1 MDSLWLRQFSVL
13 LWKNFLLKIR
23 EMSGLILE
31 MLLVFLFFLW
41 TLTVRNYSEKK
52 LFNSSTFDSL
62 PLTLPSFLE
71 IPNLTFEL
79 VYVPS
84 ESDVAKRITEM
95 VKEDLNFDFKVRGF
109 SSETSFE
116 NYIRTENNSN
126 PVMAAIIFDHDF
138 KSSDENLPLTVKY
151 HLRFS
156 KYYSTSEDTI
166 PESDK
171 RTKWDTAL
179 LFPSTPPE
187 FHRNPMEDD
196 GGEPGYFREG
206 FLTVQHSL
214 DKAIMIYHGG
224 EAAKQIFDN
233 TEIYVKRF
241 PYPEYYHDGFMWQFI
256 IIFPWTALFTFS
268 QVILIVVGTIMMEK
282 EKRLKEYQLMI
293 GLSNA
298 MLWSS
303 YFITFLFLY
312 AIVIIILC
320 ILLFYK
326 IVNETV
332 LQHSD
337 VMLLFVFF
345 LFYAIVSIMFGFMI
359 STFFNKSSLATSI
372 ASFLHFI
379 TFLPYLVFLRRYNE
393 MSLSEKLAICLITN
407 TALGL
412 GTEKICK
419 LEMKGFGANW
429 DNFYLKESP
438 DDDLTLAHIMGMFLV
453 TAFLYALVTWYV
465 DAVFPGKYGVPK
477 PWNFFLEK
485 SYWCGEPPLE
495 SQDISEISD
504 ILPSDYIEPEPVG
517 LVTGIRIQHLRKEF
531 TLGDATVVAVKNL
544 SLNFYEGQIS
554 VLLGPNGAGKTT
566 TLSILTGFYLPTSG
580 KVYIN
585 GYDISKE
592 MVEVRKHLGLCP
604 QDDILFPKLTVSEHL
619 YFYCVIKG
627 VPSQKRT
634 EEINKMLTACDL
646 IHKRNEYSEKLSGG
660 MKRKLS
666 IMIAFVGG
674 SKVVIL
680 DEPTS
685 GMDPVSR
692 RATWNLIQLHK
703 EGRTILLTTHHMDEA
718 DILGDRIAIMVLGTL
733 QCCGSS
739 VFLKKLYGVG
749 YHIIMVK
756 SPNCNVEKI
765 SEMIK
770 RHVPTAS
777 METNIAAELS
787 FILPKEYTHSFE
799 DLFLEIEQRKTEL
812 GIAGFGI
819 SMTTLEEVFFKVSN
833 QANYKVNEE
842 VLQMSSEP
850 TTNTNENNQ
859 NVNASRNSERSV
871 SDTNKN
877 SDTSFNTGLALHK
890 QQFHAMLLKRAG
902 FNWRNW
908 KILLLQIGA
917 LVGFMYLQMRRRTIP
932 ATLDEPAR
940 EMDLEQYGETI
951 VPFSVSGSS
960 NLTENFKKNLEI
972 ILTDKKQKLKEVQGD
987 LQEYL
992 VKNNECLYSCIIAFS
1007 IEITK
1012 TNIAAIFWFNNEAYH
1027 SPSLSLAVLDNII
1040 FKILSGPNASI
1051 TVSNKPQPK
1060 YISHKKSEIRETPG
1074 LQIVFTLIFGMSIF
1088 VSGFCL
1094 LTVTE
1099 RVNRA
1104 KHIQYLSGVYT
1115 FNFWVSAIFWDF
1127 IIYIFGCCLVLMV
1140 FVITRSN
1147 TLIKNGNIMHTAF
1160 IFILF
1165 GWCVIPFTYL
1175 LSYLYTTSTGAYI
1188 KLFALHETLGFLGV
1202 VVDLVITIMEDIKTA
1217 RKNVV
1222 LNMLTLIPMYNFGM
1236 SILKFYD
1243 LEETKKLCAS
1253 FPEMANIPRCSKEKI
1268 EISVYSME
1276 ENGIGK
1282 YVIAMAVSG
1291 FLYILLIF
1299 LLDTVSWNVRALVY
1313 RSVLFGIFKKINK
1326 ETVSKEF
1333 SGESDDE
1340 DVQNERQRIVEQ
1352 PLESLNSTVVI
1363 KELTKV
1369 YFQCPPILAVRNISV
1384 AIQGEECFGLLGLN
1398 GAGKT
1403 STFQILTGE
1412 HIATSGDVFIKGF
1425 SITKN
1430 ILKVRSKIGYCPQ
1443 FDALLDHMTV
1453 QETMI
1458 MYARLWGIPENDIN
1472 SYVNDILKLLNLQ
1485 PHANKRTQTL
1495 SGGNKRRLST
1505 AVAIMGRPFVVFL
1518 DEPSTGMDPVA
1529 RRLLWNIVTKTRE
1542 SGKVIILTSH
1552 SMEECEALCT
1562 RLAIMVQGKFRCLG
1576 SPQHLKNKFG
1586 DVYTMFVKFKT
1597 GTDQNIIEYFKIFIA
1612 NTFPGSALKQE
1623 TQGVLNFYIPSK
1635 ENSWGKVFGILE
1647 KAKEQFDLEDYSVSQ
1662 ITLEQ
1667 VFLTFANVDKPAGG
1681 SEKQAQ

>member
-1 MDSLWLRQFSVL
+1 MFPLISIQIKEVL
-13 LWKNFLLKIR
+13 LESSWDLEEATPICVPHNRPIIYTLKQT
-23 EMSGLILE
+23 LILVPDLHTKKFSPYLLE
-31 MLLVFLFFLW
+31 LLVKDFPAVDFTSYPEVAPCLDP
-41 TLTVRNYSEKK
+41 T
-52 LFNSSTFDSL
+52 
-62 PLTLPSFLE
+62 PIPMILE
-71 IPNLTFEL
+71 A
-79 VYVPS
+79 VPS
-84 ESDVAKRITEM
+84 IWKLTE
-95 VKEDLNFDFKVRGF
+95 EG
-109 SSETSFE
+109 
-116 NYIRTENNSN
+116 
-126 PVMAAIIFDHDF
+126 H
-138 KSSDENLPLTVKY
+138 NLMGP
-151 HLRFS
+151 
-156 KYYSTSEDTI
+156 I
-166 PESDK
+166 
-171 RTKWDTAL
+171 
-179 LFPSTPPE
+179 
-187 FHRNPMEDD
+187 
-196 GGEPGYFREG
+196 
-206 FLTVQHSL
+206 
-214 DKAIMIYHGG
+214 
-224 EAAKQIFDN
+224 
-233 TEIYVKRF
+233 
-241 PYPEYYHDGFMWQFI
+241 
-256 IIFPWTALFTFS
+256 
-268 QVILIVVGTIMMEK
+268 
-282 EKRLKEYQLMI
+282 
-293 GLSNA
+293 
-298 MLWSS
+298 
-303 YFITFLFLY
+303 
-312 AIVIIILC
+312 
-320 ILLFYK
+320 
-326 IVNETV
+326 
-332 LQHSD
+332 
-337 VMLLFVFF
+337 
-345 LFYAIVSIMFGFMI
+345 
-359 STFFNKSSLATSI
+359 
-372 ASFLHFI
+372 
-379 TFLPYLVFLRRYNE
+379 
-393 MSLSEKLAICLITN
+393 
-407 TALGL
+407 
-412 GTEKICK
+412 
-419 LEMKGFGANW
+419 GFGANW

-485 SYWCGEPPLE
+485 SYWCREPPLE
-495 SQDISEISD
+495 SEEISEISD

-517 LVTGIRIQHLRKEF
+517 LATGIRIQHLRKEF
-531 TLGDATVVAVKNL
+531 TFGDATVVAVKNL

-627 VPSQKRT
+627 VPSQQRT

-692 RATWNLIQLHK
+692 RATWNLIQQHK
-703 EGRTILLTTHHMDEA
+703 EDRTILLTTHHMDEA

-871 SDTNKN
+871 PDTNKN

-902 FNWRNW
+902 FNRRNW

-940 EMDLEQYGETI
+940 EMDLGQYGETI

-972 ILTDKKQKLKEVQGD
+972 ILTDKKQKLKEVQGR
-987 LQEYL
+987 L
-992 VKNNECLYSCIIAFS
+992 VRWGARGQDAASPADPRSSCCECPLAGPGCEGPRPVGPRTPRATGSPGS
-1007 IEITK
+1007 IVPVPAEAATRDVAPLGGGGRGMWREEWRPPERRGGRQGLKDPKKEDGRLKARPRITK
-1012 TNIAAIFWFNNEAYH
+1012 TNITAIFWFNNEAYH

-1060 YISHKKSEIRETPG
+1060 YISNKKSEIRETPG

-1099 RVNRA
+1099 RVNKA

-1127 IIYIFGCCLVLMV
+1127 IIYIFGCCLVL
-1140 FVITRSN
+1140 
-1147 TLIKNGNIMHTAF
+1147 
-1160 IFILF
+1160 
-1165 GWCVIPFTYL
+1165 
-1175 LSYLYTTSTGAYI
+1175 
-1188 KLFALHETLGFLGV
+1188 
-1202 VVDLVITIMEDIKTA
+1202 
-1217 RKNVV
+1217 
-1222 LNMLTLIPMYNFGM
+1222 
-1236 SILKFYD
+1236 
-1243 LEETKKLCAS
+1243 
-1253 FPEMANIPRCSKEKI
+1253 
-1268 EISVYSME
+1268 
-1276 ENGIGK
+1276 
-1282 YVIAMAVSG
+1282 
-1291 FLYILLIF
+1291 
-1299 LLDTVSWNVRALVY
+1299 
-1313 RSVLFGIFKKINK
+1313 

-1352 PLESLNSTVVI
+1352 SLESLNSTVVI
-1363 KELTKV
+1363 KELTKI

-1384 AIQGEECFGLLGLN
+1384 AIQEEECFGLLGLN

-1597 GTDQNIIEYFKIFIA
+1597 GTDQNIIEDFKIFIA